1 MVLSLFVDDKQI
13 KTEQN
18 QSSAH
23 TIPHQPA
30 GLTQTTPKNFFVFV
44 ERETGVAMRG
54 QIYDSPVP
62 TMRKT
67 KTPRN

>member
-30 GLTQTTPKNFFVFV
+30 GLTQTTPNIFFVFV
-44 ERETGVAMRG
+44 ERETGAAMRG